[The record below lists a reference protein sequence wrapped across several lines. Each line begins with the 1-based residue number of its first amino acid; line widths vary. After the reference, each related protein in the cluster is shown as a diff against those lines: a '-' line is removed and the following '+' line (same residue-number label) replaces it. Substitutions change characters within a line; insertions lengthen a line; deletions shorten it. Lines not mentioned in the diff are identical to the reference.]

1 MKNLAIT
8 LCFVLIGLFQLSAQT
23 DEEWTTTKKPVLFE
37 KLYFQLDREIY
48 AQGDSIWM
56 KLYHVNGISHQL
68 NANYRNIYVQLI
80 AENGSVAREMLLF
93 SMDGQAQGMLSVGN
107 LDPGVYTIRASTKY
121 LENYGEQALFHKK
134 IWITRM
140 TGPTAPVEN
149 VREVNNCAEVAFL
162 PEGGNTILNAAN
174 ALAFKAIDDKGKG
187 VNVSGKIISDA
198 GDTILSFKSTYK
210 GMGKVIYMPVDGSS
224 YFAVVDQNPALK
236 IMLPQATAEG
246 VHLNCRDQ
254 GDAFRFVFSANMKK
268 EGTHTFFFTA
278 SHKGTEATRKIVME
292 GPTHTLTLSKDLFPV
307 GITKITL
314 SDESMQP
321 FAERLIFV
329 EKEEEEIISLE
340 MNKNKFKQREKVS
353 IQASAFLSEM
363 DSIISPLSVAIVNRN
378 YFDSEGATQNIK
390 SYLLLD
396 SELKGAIESPASFFV
411 DDKITSAQK
420 LDLLMMVNGWRT
432 YLWDDVKTLS
442 KAATEE
448 WNDAGIEIKGF
459 VKKLLWKAPLS
470 DAALE
475 LSYVYRNYSL
485 GKTTSNANGR
495 FTFGRVF
502 FQDSTEVMINATTK
516 EGSRNL
522 EIKLDPQFTFNS
534 VVDAERMKNTCP
546 EINFNRNYDQDNAVR
561 QQNELAFYPEKGTIL
576 LDGIDITASKE
587 SAFTRS
593 FGEYMWTDKT
603 ILVGKEDQ
611 SYPYLVDYLMDKIPS
626 FMRDDSAGFIMK
638 HKPVEFKID
647 NYDFDAREMEVIR
660 MQDIVQI
667 DILDP
672 GFRRTRPGTLGVV
685 DETGLI
691 AAYRKDAHKVPVDYF
706 NKKGRIRPEI
716 RGFHKPVRF
725 YSPTYNSINISDP
738 RPDYRP
744 TLLWDPNL
752 KFDNEKAT
760 IDFFTSDQLASYVV
774 FVEGITKEGRICYA
788 TTSFNVDRD

>member
-1 MKNLAIT
+1 TFI
-8 LCFVLIGLFQLSAQT
+8 
-23 DEEWTTTKKPVLFE
+23 
-37 KLYFQLDREIY
+37 
-48 AQGDSIWM
+48 
-56 KLYHVNGISHQL
+56 
-68 NANYRNIYVQLI
+68 
-80 AENGSVAREMLLF
+80 
-93 SMDGQAQGMLSVGN
+93 
-107 LDPGVYTIRASTKY
+107 
-121 LENYGEQALFHKK
+121 
-134 IWITRM
+134 
-140 TGPTAPVEN
+140 
-149 VREVNNCAEVAFL
+149 
-162 PEGGNTILNAAN
+162 
-174 ALAFKAIDDKGKG
+174 
-187 VNVSGKIISDA
+187 
-198 GDTILSFKSTYK
+198 STYK

-224 YFAVVDQNPALK
+224 YFALIDQNPALK
-236 IMLPQATAEG
+236 IRLPQATADG

-254 GDAFRFVFSANMKK
+254 GDAIRFVFSANMKK
-268 EGTHTFFFTA
+268 EAKHTFFFTA
-278 SHKGTEATRKIVME
+278 SHKGTEAQRKIVME
-292 GPTHTLTLSKDLFPV
+292 GPTHTLTLSKDLFPE

-314 SDESMQP
+314 SDETMKP
-321 FAERLIFV
+321 FAERLIYLN
-329 EKEEEEIISLE
+329 KEEEEIISLE
-340 MNKNKFKQREKVS
+340 MAKNKFRQREKVS

-363 DSIISPLSVAIVNRN
+363 DSIISPLSVAVVNRN
-378 YFDSEGATQNIK
+378 YFDSDGATQNIK

-396 SELKGAIESPASFFV
+396 SELKGGIESPASFFV

-420 LDLLMMVNGWRT
+420 LDLLMMINGWRS
-432 YLWDDVKTLS
+432 YLWDDVQTVSKTA
-442 KAATEE
+442 KED
-448 WNDAGIEIKGF
+448 WNDAGIEIKGY
-459 VKKLLWKAPLS
+459 VKKLLWKATLP

-485 GKTTSNANGR
+485 GKTTTDANGR

-534 VVDAERMKNTCP
+534 EVAPERMKNTCP
-546 EINFNRNYDQDNAVR
+546 EIHVTMNYYHDNAIR

-587 SAFTRS
+587 SSFARS

-603 ILVGKEDQ
+603 ILVGKEDL

-626 FMRDDSAGFIMK
+626 FMRDDSAGFTMK
-638 HKPVEFKID
+638 NKPVEFKID

-672 GFRRTRPGTLGVV
+672 GFRKTRPGTLGVV

-691 AAYRKDAHKVPVDYF
+691 AAYRKDPHKVPVDYF

-725 YSPTYNSINISDP
+725 YSPTYNSISISDP

-752 KFDNEKAT
+752 TFDQGKAT
-760 IDFFTSDQLASYVV
+760 INFFTSDQLASYLV
-774 FVEGITKEGRICYA
+774 FVEGITKDGKICYA
-788 TTSFNVDRD
+788 TTSFTVDKE